1 MQAHVQCPAL
11 LTVHAPS
18 MLHFRHKCGI
28 HNAYDACVTSM
39 NYIRCIEQAEG
50 ISVGVSAIARTVPLE
65 QLVYASHFQNRYSL
79 PVPCFIIH
87 DRELCF

>member
-28 HNAYDACVTSM
+28 HNAYDACVTSL

-65 QLVYASHFQNRYSL
+65 QLVYANAIKSLSKKVFIACTLFYYS
-79 PVPCFIIH
+79 
-87 DRELCF
+87 